1 VKIWSWGLDHTR
13 PNGCSGQDRAESTED
28 TEAECSCRTQS
39 PRTDSRVGL
48 EGCEGATGST
58 VCPALEGGTPF
69 PRGPHSVGRS
79 PGWGVIQRPGGWPS
93 PECRGLRSARYLRT
107 PLFIIMWVCD
117 SEERN
122 QVYLFCIC
130 CHPGAAGHGPAD
142 SESER
147 MMMTSITRPSG
158 LHRGS
163 YQCGCRPGRGGAVF
177 CVERRR
183 GRLETVF
190 GGWRGSHR
198 VRPEIVLDI
207 GSLVKGLISL
217 RCLNTEHST
226 LSLASLSSS
235 IRATLGERCR
245 V

>member
-1 VKIWSWGLDHTR
+1 MIMKRGVRKYLA
-13 PNGCSGQDRAESTED
+13 DR
-28 TEAECSCRTQS
+28 S
-39 PRTDSRVGL
+39 PRHSGDGQPPGRWMTPQPGDLPTEWGPLGKGVPPSKAGHTVDPVAPSQPSRPTL
-48 EGCEGATGST
+48 ES
-58 VCPALEGGTPF
+58 V
-69 PRGPHSVGRS
+69 RGDCVLQLH
-79 PGWGVIQRPGGWPS
+79 
-93 PECRGLRSARYLRT
+93 CRGLRSARYLRT